1 MVSIPSMDSS
11 FPSTTVTPP
20 RPLYILSRT
29 MNCSNAIR
37 EAPADSQS
45 LAKFHAFSL
54 RQLANMVSLVRGDL
68 TRLQRT
74 LLGALVVIDVHARD
88 VVTALV
94 AKGVSSLD
102 DFDWTKQLRYY
113 WDAEADNCIVRQTN
127 TRFVYGYEYLG
138 NTERWVE

>member
-1 MVSIPSMDSS
+1 MAIFMLI
-11 FPSTTVTPP
+11 T
-20 RPLYILSRT
+20 SR
-29 MNCSNAIR
+29 
-37 EAPADSQS
+37 SQVINW
-45 LAKFHAFSL
+45 F
-54 RQLANMVSLVRGDL
+54 RR
-68 TRLQRT
+68 
-74 LLGALVVIDVHARD
+74 ALVVIDVHARD

-138 NTERWVE
+138 NTER